1 MPSDGDLLKLIRGN
15 KDAEVGKL
23 YVVSSSTASTFVF
36 QGTQKALSANVFEIP
51 EDLKPIYPG
60 ERFYALPIAGEGT
73 NRWGI
78 LQRIT
83 RTKKELILCPYKCPK

>member
-1 MPSDGDLLKLIRGN
+1 MASDADLLKLLRGGGDSGN
-15 KDAEVGKL
+15 GQL
-23 YVVSSSTASTFVF
+23 YIVSSSTASTFVF
-36 QGTQKALSANVFEIP
+36 QGTQKALSINMFEIP

-60 ERFYALPIAGEGT
+60 ERFYALPIAGEGN